1 MANMKVVLELDTD
14 GYIRNI
20 KQADQATDQFT
31 RDAKKGID
39 SAATSTQRLTQDTG
53 RLVQVME
60 KLKGALVGVAF
71 VSFATNTIMAADALQ
86 DLSDAT
92 DMSVGKILEIQ
103 TALQRAGGQASDA
116 GKLITNFYKSIDE
129 AATGSDKAQKAFGQ
143 VGVSLN
149 DLAKL
154 SAEDLFDRAARGILS
169 VEDPA
174 QRTALA
180 IDLFGKSM
188 VGVSPS
194 NLAKE
199 LDDLRG
205 TFVEQE
211 AGVKAAAEAVDRFE
225 RSLLSL
231 QMTFIKAFGPTI
243 DFVAKLAEQLSK
255 IPFLIEAIGIA
266 MLAIPGVAFG
276 RLLGAGISSATRGF
290 SILLDKVKG
299 VKKGVDEVGKSTINI
314 GGRKLTEV
322 GPNAGKGLN
331 PMASAYIGSAVG
343 GAAAVGLGAAAMMAG
358 GSEQEQA
365 AKVGDELKK
374 NVGRTIEQG
383 KEAKKLADE
392 LEKQRQAIEN
402 MADAYRNN
410 VALAESKLALEGAML
425 GMTEEQKTL
434 YKGVFDINQRA
445 NEQIAKLE
453 EKRKEAK
460 GANVALVDKE
470 IKAVEQ
476 LRQREIDAFMVLHE
490 RTQERK
496 REEQAIKNIIA
507 AMEEAQ
513 KFNEEMAQYAQ
524 QVDQARLAAWGQVD
538 ALQKSI
544 KLAQDREAL
553 EKSIVNLHSRDQNNI
568 KKLFDLEQQ
577 RAREIER
584 IRNTRDLPFEDQ
596 QRYIEQINQ
605 QIDAEKTRVETT
617 AQIQRQ
623 EQDSFVLGWSNATE
637 RWLNNLKTDAE
648 YAAELLQGVTRGW
661 EDAFVRFV
669 QTGKLSF
676 KDLANTIVQQ
686 MARMGAQ
693 QLLAGLFGGKG
704 SSGLVGNIF
713 GSLFGGFR
721 ASGGPVSTNKAYMV
735 GERGPE
741 MFVPNVAGSIVPNTQ
756 MAAAGNTQVVYNIN
770 ATDASSFKQL
780 LARDPEFLFAV
791 TESARKKLPSRSR
804 R

>member
-20 KQADQATDQFT
+20 RQADQATDQFT

-39 SAATSTQRLTQDTG
+39 NAANSTQRLTQDTN
-53 RLVQVME
+53 RLNAVME
-60 KLKGALVGVAF
+60 KLRGLLVGGAF
-71 VSFATNTIMAADALQ
+71 LAFATNAIMAADAIS

-92 DMSVGKILEIQ
+92 EMSIGKILEIQ

-129 AATGSDKAQKAFGQ
+129 AASGSDKAQKAFGQ

-199 LDDLRG
+199 LDALRG

-211 AGVKAAAEAVDRFE
+211 AGVKAAAEAVDKFE
-225 RSLLSL
+225 RALLSL
-231 QMTFIKAFGPTI
+231 QMSFIKIFGPMI
-243 DFVAKLAEQLSK
+243 DAASKLLNVLSEYPKVVA
-255 IPFLIEAIGIA
+255 AISIA
-266 MLAIPGVAFG
+266 LLAIPGAALVRTFAG
-276 RLLGAGISSATRGF
+276 MASGIVSGTRAILGGLRATKSAA
-290 SILLDKVKG
+290 D
-299 VKKGVDEVGKSTINI
+299 DAAQAVGK
-314 GGRKLTEV
+314 V
-322 GPNAGKGLN
+322 AGKKMTQTEMKKQASDKAIAGGFIGLT
-331 PMASAYIGSAVG
+331 
-343 GAAAVGLGAAAMMAG
+343 GAAAGVALVGG
-358 GSEQEQA
+358 GEEEKA

-374 NVGRTIEQG
+374 NVGRTVEQG

-410 VALAESKLALEGAML
+410 VTLAESKLALEGAML
-425 GMTEEQKTL
+425 NMTEEQKSL

-460 GANVALVDKE
+460 GDNVALVDKE
-470 IKAVEQ
+470 IKAVEA
-476 LRQREIDAFMVLHE
+476 LRQREIDAFLVLHE

-584 IRNTRDLPFEDQ
+584 IQNTRDLPFEDQ

-605 QIDAEKTRVETT
+605 QIDAEKSRVETT

-623 EQDSFVLGWSNATE
+623 EQDSFVLGWQNATE

-693 QLLAGLFGGKG
+693 QLMAGLFGDKKSGT
-704 SSGLVGNIF
+704 SGLVGNIF

-791 TESARKKLPSRSR
+791 TESARKKLPTRSR